1 MSAVC
6 IIPARG
12 GSQRIPGKN
21 IRDFHGKPII
31 AHSIERARQ
40 SRLFDQVVVS
50 TDDMEIAAV
59 AERYEA
65 DVLIRPAALARNDV
79 GTQLVMQ
86 HALSHFQEA
95 EFACCLYATAPLI
108 SQADL
113 LRGWQVIHQPG
124 YLYAMAVGADPLR
137 DIGCFYWGHGFAFRD
152 GVPLIDSHTALI
164 AIDERRCCDINVEED
179 WIRAERMYAELH
191 EEEADVR

>member
-12 GSQRIPGKN
+12 GSVRIPGKN
-21 IRDFHGKPII
+21 IRSFHGKPII
-31 AHSIERARQ
+31 AYSIQAARM
-40 SRLFDQVVVS
+40 SRLFERVVVS
-50 TDDMEIAAV
+50 TDDPEISAV
-59 AERYEA
+59 AQDYEA
-65 DVLIRPAALARNDV
+65 DTIMRPAHLGENGV
-79 GTQLVMQ
+79 GTQLVMR
-86 HALSHFQEA
+86 HAAGYFPEM
-95 EFACCLYATAPLI
+95 EFACCLYATAPLL

-124 YLYAMAVGADPLR
+124 YLYAMSVGAEPLR
-137 DIGCFYWGHGFAFRD
+137 DIGCFYWGHRLAFAD
-152 GVPLIDSHTALI
+152 NVPLIDSHTALI
-164 AIDERRCCDINVEED
+164 RIPEERCCDINVEED